1 MGLALLSTTL
11 FVNAQTTVSGNI
23 TDNSGP
29 LPGVTILE
37 KGTTNG
43 TVSDFDGNY
52 TLSIENQNAVLVFSY
67 LGFLTQEVSS
77 SEDEIN
83 IIMEVGSDDLE
94 EVVVTGYG
102 SQRKATVT
110 GAITAVKGENIS
122 KSPAVNLTNSLAGR
136 LPGLIV
142 VQGSGEPGYDNA
154 SIRIRGV
161 NTFGNSSA
169 LIVIDGIPDRDGGIS
184 RLNAQDIESIS
195 VLKDASAAIY
205 GARAANGVILITTKG
220 GLIGEPRLVYS
231 FNAGY
236 SAPTF
241 FPDLANSFEY
251 ASILNEVPI
260 YNSIPSNEWGN
271 AWQSI

>member
-1 MGLALLSTTL
+1 MKQLKTILGKRFFLMGLALLSTTL

-67 LGFLTQEVSS
+67 LGFLTQEVSA

-83 IIMEVGSDDLE
+83 IVMEVGSDDLE

-110 GAITAVKGENIS
+110 GAITAVKGENIT

-169 LIVIDGIPDRDGGIS
+169 LIVIDGIPCLKVTTPPIPNLKFKS
-184 RLNAQDIESIS
+184 IARLAWS
-195 VLKDASAAIY
+195 K
-205 GARAANGVILITTKG
+205 
-220 GLIGEPRLVYS
+220 
-231 FNAGY
+231 
-236 SAPTF
+236 
-241 FPDLANSFEY
+241 FP
-251 ASILNEVPI
+251 VK
-260 YNSIPSNEWGN
+260 
-271 AWQSI
+271 Q